1 MTAAAEE
8 EDIFCLVSITLRVGC
23 CGERELLR
31 NPHLYRRGGAGEELR
46 HCPTRERER
55 ERESDDDDALKS
67 TVDVESI
74 RFPPVVKEFEY
85 FPCVARWLTTQISLS
100 LSLSPGGPP
109 HSRKVA

>member
-1 MTAAAEE
+1 LVAVESASFFEILIFPDVVEPVKSFDTA
-8 EDIFCLVSITLRVGC
+8 R
-23 CGERELLR
+23 
-31 NPHLYRRGGAGEELR
+31 
-46 HCPTRERER
+46 RER

-100 LSLSPGGPP
+100 LSLSLCPGDPP

>member
-1 MTAAAEE
+1 LVAVENASFFEILIFIDVVEPVKSFDTA
-8 EDIFCLVSITLRVGC
+8 R
-23 CGERELLR
+23 
-31 NPHLYRRGGAGEELR
+31 
-46 HCPTRERER
+46 RERER

-100 LSLSPGGPP
+100 LSLSLPAARLTLG
-109 HSRKVA
+109 R